1 MSARHTYPIIVT
13 LYWCETDH
21 EEQVILSILT
31 LSHKAENTAFIVVGI
46 HPLKSCPGRI
56 LLVQAWILTV
66 QMKQC
71 LYPILHMFVFRIIQ
85 QEPVQFA
92 LLAPLTR
99 EFLSHKQQL
108 LAGMSHHECVT
119 RHKVFKL
126 IPFKSRHL
134 VEHGAF
140 QMYDLIMG

>member
-13 LYWCETDH
+13 LYRCETDH
-21 EEQVILSILT
+21 KKQVILSILT

-46 HPLKSCPGRI
+46 HPLKSGPGRI

-92 LLAPLTR
+92 LLAPLTLLR
-99 EFLSHKQQL
+99 EFLSHKQKFL
-108 LAGMSHHECVT
+108 PEC
-119 RHKVFKL
+119 
-126 IPFKSRHL
+126 P
-134 VEHGAF
+134 
-140 QMYDLIMG
+140 IMNA